1 MNIELT
7 PSEAKAAIRQAAIG
21 SYIHVMRG
29 DLVSHWYVND
39 ACDLVKGAKRV
50 GFTTGVLGFDL
61 VIVDTNNVVYAFEV
75 AAPTA
80 RETTP
85 AVPDATAFL
94 AEQGD
99 YLLGLLHR
107 EAQRIRD
114 ASNDPTSA
122 LIDTDGAEY
131 AEAVAATLSA
141 LLGPPNV

>member
-1 MNIELT
+1 MNIDLT
-7 PSEAKAAIRQAAIG
+7 FKEAKAVIRQAAKG
-21 SYIHVMRG
+21 GYIQVMRG
-29 DLVSHWYVND
+29 DRVSPWYVND
-39 ACDLVKGAKRV
+39 ACNLVRDAKRI

-61 VIVDTNNVVYAFEV
+61 VMIDSNGVVYAFE
-75 AAPTA
+75 ASPPTQ
-80 RETTP
+80 EIP
-85 AVPDATAFL
+85 SAVPDAAAFL
-94 AEQGD
+94 AEQGN

-114 ASNDPTSA
+114 ASNDPTNA